1 VLACADRLRFVEF
14 HQRKRQRV
22 GRWQPVGVTEKDFA
36 ISLASSSVAS
46 GTVSF
51 NIANEGPSAHEF
63 VVIQSDLAPDALPV
77 KDGVVEEDKVDGV
90 GEQEDIA
97 PGTTTTLSLDLAPG
111 SYVVICN
118 VPGHY
123 EQGMSAGL
131 TVT

>member
-1 VLACADRLRFVEF
+1 
-14 HQRKRQRV
+14 
-22 GRWQPVGVTEKDFA
+22 
-36 ISLASSSVAS
+36 
-46 GTVSF
+46 VSF

-63 VVIQSDLAPDALPV
+63 VVIQSDLASDALPV

-123 EQGMSAGL
+123 EKGMSAGL